1 MTRFTKGSNCMRKT
15 ISGVLCA
22 LIIIVNCSV
31 PAHASMESNAYI
43 FSFGGQITAKGNGV
57 VHVDFNTWGMDVL
70 DTIGAKYIRIYED
83 GNWVKTFSCYN
94 PLYTASMV
102 RTNHWCFY
110 GGVDYQGTAG
120 KTYYAV
126 IVHYGE
132 KDGGSDIE
140 VLQTGSTIAT

>member
-1 MTRFTKGSNCMRKT
+1 MRKT

-43 FSFGGQITAKGNGV
+43 SRFGGQITAQGNGV
-57 VHVDFNTWGMDVL
+57 VRVDFNTWGTGMMDK
-70 DTIGAKYIRIYED
+70 IGAQFIRIYED
-83 GNWVKTFSCYN
+83 GQLVKTFSCYN
-94 PLYTASMV
+94 PLYSASMIK
-102 RTNHWCFY
+102 TNYWFFY

-120 KTYYAV
+120 KTYYAE

-132 KDGGSDIE
+132 KNGGSDTQ